1 MKISINI
8 KRVILTTLACFIA
21 AILPLI
27 FSASEL
33 IYTLSVPL
41 FYSIAIPLTN
51 LDKVITKRKSQAF
64 VLSILLTIILF
75 FSSVS
80 LGLLLGQSFLGPY
93 SIHVVCLISG
103 LLTLLINSIFIRID
117 NILLGLLITGFF
129 ALPVPF
135 LTIFLKGHK
144 IFDIDLF
151 GDPATFFIVWQT
163 IMGLAI
169 SISIWTKTTITKA
182 IIE

>member
-1 MKISINI
+1 MKISINF
-8 KRVILTTLACFIA
+8 KRVIQTTVACFVAALLPPIISKSEMFYTLA
-21 AILPLI
+21 
-27 FSASEL
+27 
-33 IYTLSVPL
+33 VPL

-51 LDKVITKRKSQAF
+51 LDNVITKRKSQAF

-80 LGLLLGQSFLGPY
+80 FGLLLGQSFLGTY

-129 ALPVPF
+129 ALSIPF
-135 LTIFLKGHK
+135 LTLFLKGYK
-144 IFDIDLF
+144 IFNIDLF
-151 GDPATFFIVWQT
+151 GDPVTFFIVWPT

>member
-8 KRVILTTLACFIA
+8 KRVILTTLACFMA

-80 LGLLLGQSFLGPY
+80 LGLLLGQSFLGTY

-129 ALPVPF
+129 ALAIPF
-135 LTIFLKGHK
+135 LTLFLKGYK
-144 IFDIDLF
+144 IFNIDLF
-151 GDPATFFIVWQT
+151 GDPVTFFIVWPT

>member
-1 MKISINI
+1 MKISVNI
-8 KRVILTTLACFIA
+8 KRVILTTLACFVA
-21 AILPLI
+21 ALLPPI
-27 FSASEL
+27 ISKSEMF
-33 IYTLSVPL
+33 YTLTVPL

-51 LDKVITKRKSQAF
+51 LDRIITKRKSQAF

-117 NILLGLLITGFF
+117 NIKPGLLITGFF
-129 ALPVPF
+129 ALAIPF
-135 LTIFLKGHK
+135 LTLFLKGYK
-144 IFDIDLF
+144 IFNIDLF
-151 GDPATFFIVWQT
+151 GDPVTFFIVWPT

-169 SISIWTKTTITKA
+169 SISIWTKTNIT
-182 IIE
+182 